1 MEKDLDF
8 LIKALSLPNSPLWS
22 GYSEA
27 QLSDMRESFISLKDV
42 LQQNQFDVLHETP
55 SHMVRFKAGGNTATD
70 QATTDPV
77 PDEYQF
83 RRSFQSSL
91 TSLSSSSL
99 SGDSGTTNDDDYDD
113 DDDMQDKGR
122 QGDDETST
130 TDNFLALVPYEKDV
144 PSTELV
150 RYEPW
155 LESVEDESDT
165 ETLCASSSSDSVSRS
180 GARSMA
186 TSSGGAISISIPMQM
201 EYVWH
206 NSDYNADSTDSDL
219 TIIADGFNYV
229 LSR

>member
-22 GYSEA
+22 EYSEA
-27 QLSDMRESFISLKDV
+27 QLRDMRESFISLRDV

-55 SHMVRFKAGGNTATD
+55 SYMVRFKAGGNTVADQVTTD
-70 QATTDPV
+70 QV

-83 RRSFQSSL
+83 PKNFQSSL

-99 SGDSGTTNDDDYDD
+99 SADYGTTNNNDD
-113 DDDMQDKGR
+113 DDDDKQDKAR

-155 LESVEDESDT
+155 LETVEDDSDT
-165 ETLCASSSSDSVSRS
+165 ETLCASSSSESVSRS
-180 GARSMA
+180 GARSMS

>member
-22 GYSEA
+22 EYSEA
-27 QLSDMRESFISLKDV
+27 QLMDMRESFISLKNV
-42 LQQNQFDVLHETP
+42 LQQNQFNVLHETP
-55 SHMVRFKAGGNTATD
+55 SHMVRITAGGNTVTD
-70 QATTDPV
+70 QVPSDQV

-83 RRSFQSSL
+83 RKNFQSSL

-99 SGDSGTTNDDDYDD
+99 SEDCGTTNDDDDD
-113 DDDMQDKGR
+113 DDYKQEKAR

-130 TDNFLALVPYEKDV
+130 TDNFLALVPYEKDE

-155 LESVEDESDT
+155 LETVEDDSDT
-165 ETLCASSSSDSVSRS
+165 ETLCASSSSDSVSHS
-180 GARSMA
+180 GARSMT

>member
-22 GYSEA
+22 EYSDA
-27 QLSDMRESFISLKDV
+27 QLRDMRESFISLKDV

-55 SHMVRFKAGGNTATD
+55 SHMVRFKAGGNTVADQVTTD
-70 QATTDPV
+70 QV

-83 RRSFQSSL
+83 PKNFQSSL

-99 SGDSGTTNDDDYDD
+99 SADYGTTNNDD
-113 DDDMQDKGR
+113 DDDKQDKAR

-155 LESVEDESDT
+155 LETVEDDSDT
-165 ETLCASSSSDSVSRS
+165 ETLCASSSSSSDSISCS
-180 GARSMA
+180 GARSMS